1 VQQTHKKILAHLG
14 VAAAAALSAEAL
26 LHHCDGSSFINGVC
40 LYTISC
46 YLGSLDTSYI
56 IFRNVEF
63 FKFFLTKNLS
73 RKIYGSFSNIL
84 FAEMKISKLINYSTD
99 LYQT

>member
-1 VQQTHKKILAHLG
+1 MQQTYKKRLAHLG

-26 LHHCDGSSFINGVC
+26 LHHCDHSSLINGVC

-56 IFRNVEF
+56 IFRNVEINF
-63 FKFFLTKNLS
+63 LKFLTKKYVNE
-73 RKIYGSFSNIL
+73 NIWI
-84 FAEMKISKLINYSTD
+84 FQKYFIS
-99 LYQT
+99 